1 MPRPLDP
8 RSKNILEFQPQIGP
22 VEPEVQPGVID
33 PITPDQPQLEDIY
46 AEVDELEKL
55 ADAVNTLATAAQAR
69 IDEIAA
75 DIKMAVTEDDEAV
88 LQAMA
93 RLFPD
98 DDPTEI
104 TFKQYRAC
112 KDRIIQEGIDIGAQ
126 LIITPDEISALKD
139 CASKAIDNE
148 TSNCVTQMGGFGT
161 PESKDGRQRPELQK
175 RGMII
180 KPLNYKKLQAKLLCM
195 LANELWKKFILPAFG
210 ISIAGV
216 GVKNLLPK
224 KLCNAGKGL
233 ELPNPVKLIKKGAKD
248 FKKTAGKATAMKPK
262 K

>member
-8 RSKNILEFQPQIGP
+8 KSKNILEFQPQIGP

-33 PITPDQPQLEDIY
+33 PITPDQPQLEDVNF
-46 AEVDELEKL
+46 ELDELARL
-55 ADAVNTLATAAQAR
+55 SDAVNTLAVAAQSR

-88 LQAMA
+88 LQAMQ

-104 TFKQYRAC
+104 TYQQYRIC
-112 KDRIIQEGIDIGAQ
+112 KDRIIQEGVDIGAQ
-126 LIITPDEISALKD
+126 LIIAPDEISSLRD
-139 CASKAIDNE
+139 CASKAINNE
-148 TSNCVTQMGGFGT
+148 TSDCISEMGGYGT

-180 KPLNYKKLQAKLLCM
+180 KPLKYKQLQGKLLCM
-195 LANELWKKFILPAFG
+195 LANELWKKFILPAFD
-210 ISIAGV
+210 IKIAGA
-216 GVKNLLPK
+216 GVKRLLPK
-224 KLCNAGKGL
+224 RLCNPGKGL
-233 ELPNPVKLIKKGAKD
+233 ELPNPTKLIKKGKKD
-248 FKKTAGKATAMKPK
+248 FKKTAGKATQMKPNK
-262 K
+262 